1 MNVQP
6 IIVMLMN
13 QLQTRNPKMASE
25 IKQAMESGVNP
36 QDFMKQVMGNVSN
49 SDMQQMLQQ
58 AKNMGVPP
66 EILNQV
72 QNMNTK

>member
-1 MNVQP
+1 
-6 IIVMLMN
+6 MN

-49 SDMQQMLQQ
+49 NDMQNVLTQ

>member
-6 IIVMLMN
+6 IIAMLMN

-58 AKNMGVPP
+58 ASNLGVPNYV
-66 EILNQV
+66 LQQF
-72 QNMNTK
+72 QNMK

>member
-6 IIVMLMN
+6 IIAMLMN

-49 SDMQQMLQQ
+49 NDMQQMLQQ
-58 AKNMGVPP
+58 ASNLSVPNDV
-66 EILNQV
+66 LQQF
-72 QNMNTK
+72 QNMK

>member
-1 MNVQP
+1 
-6 IIVMLMN
+6 MN

>member
-6 IIVMLMN
+6 IIAMLMN

-49 SDMQQMLQQ
+49 NDMQQMLQQ
-58 AKNMGVPP
+58 ASTLDVPNDV
-66 EILNQV
+66 LQQF
-72 QNMNTK
+72 QNMK

>member
-1 MNVQP
+1 MN
-6 IIVMLMN
+6 
-13 QLQTRNPKMASE
+13 
-25 IKQAMESGVNP
+25 SGTNP
-36 QDFMKQVMGNVSN
+36 QSLMRQMMNGATPEQMQNV
-49 SDMQQMLQQ
+49 LTQ

>member
-13 QLQTRNPKMASE
+13 QLQTRNPKIASE

-49 SDMQQMLQQ
+49 NDMQQMLQQ
-58 AKNMGVPP
+58 ASTLGVPNDV
-66 EILNQV
+66 LQQF
-72 QNMNTK
+72 QNMK

>member
-6 IIVMLMN
+6 IIAMLMN

-58 AKNMGVPP
+58 ASNLGVTNDV
-66 EILNQV
+66 LQQF
-72 QNMNTK
+72 QNMK